1 MTASRAAHWPRP
13 AGFGLVGVLVLS
25 LGFVGVGPAVAA
37 GAVGSVT
44 TVPVQAASVSVP
56 VAVQTGR
63 TKPRAWVT
71 AVLERQASGA
81 VRVSVSSNARKVKIT
96 FRTAKNKKRSATIRV
111 RAGQGSKYL
120 PGGSNKVFVQAR
132 RTSKLRASRRV
143 AAVEPAQTPPPT
155 TPVGTTPPPTTTAT
169 QPTVWR
175 DDADGNGT
183 LDYVID
189 MESDG
194 YYEAILIDDNVNGRF
209 EIALVYAALTSGI
222 LFDQNEDGYFE
233 IVGIDANRDTIM
245 ERVFYDADSDG
256 YPEQQY
262 LDLIGP
268 DGVADTW
275 VVSTASTGTQQENE
289 SANDM
294 MVQHIV
300 TMQQM
305 RQLDPWSTGYIH
317 YNSTPSLLRDGY
329 SSSCLQCRRW

>member
-1 MTASRAAHWPRP
+1 MGALMFSL
-13 AGFGLVGVLVLS
+13 GLVS
-25 LGFVGVGPAVAA
+25 VGPAVAA
-37 GAVGSVT
+37 GALGGVT
-44 TVPVQAASVSVP
+44 TVPVQAARAAAASMS
-56 VAVQTGR
+56 VAVPTG
-63 TKPRAWVT
+63 TKKPRAWVT
-71 AVLERQASGA
+71 AVRQTPASGE
-81 VRVSVSSNARKVKIT
+81 VLVSVSSNARKVKIT

-111 RAGQGSKYL
+111 RAGQAAKSLPAGSHT
-120 PGGSNKVFVQAR
+120 VFAQAKS
-132 RTSKLRASRRV
+132 TSKLRASRKV
-143 AAVEPAQTPPPT
+143 AAVEPAQTPS
-155 TPVGTTPPPTTTAT
+155 TPVATTPPPTSTPS

-175 DDADGNGT
+175 EDMDGNGT

-194 YYEAILIDDNVNGRF
+194 YYEAILIDDNLNGRF

-233 IVGIDANRDTIM
+233 IAGIDTNRDTIM
-245 ERVFYDADSDG
+245 DRVFYDADSDG
-256 YPEQQY
+256 YPENQY

-275 VVSTASTGTQQENE
+275 VVTTATTGTQQANE

-317 YNSTPSLLRDGY
+317 YSSTPSLLRDGY